1 MRQIPNAITSLNLL
15 CGCLAITQI
24 AGGNFIWAAI
34 LVLLGA
40 FFDFFDG
47 MAARIL
53 KVSSPIGA
61 ELDSLADVVTF
72 GVVPAYLVFSL
83 LNEMAVP
90 PYLAYA
96 AFIIAIFSALRL
108 AKFNVDDRQTE
119 SFIGLPTPANALFWI
134 SLPLIDWQYT
144 NDIGLISLNQF
155 HEVFFN
161 PWVLLVLVVV
171 FSYLLVA
178 EIPLISLKFKSLSWN
193 KNKNRYLLLLIS
205 FALILLFYFAAI
217 PFILLLYFIFSFI
230 ENTSSSH
237 EI

>member
-1 MRQIPNAITSLNLL
+1 M
-15 CGCLAITQI
+15 
-24 AGGNFIWAAI
+24 
-34 LVLLGA
+34 
-40 FFDFFDG
+40 
-47 MAARIL
+47 
-53 KVSSPIGA
+53 SSPIGA

-72 GVVPAYLVFSL
+72 GIVPAYLVFSL
-83 LNEMAVP
+83 LNEMDVP

-230 ENTSSSH
+230 ENTSSTH